1 VSEDKAVALERNP
14 YYAGQFGAEEPADTA
29 DRLALVAE
37 RDRLRAEVEE
47 LRADAGRYRWLRR
60 DITSLSDIKRM
71 QDIVTNLCEDH
82 MDAAIDAAKEA
93 GNG

>member
-1 VSEDKAVALERNP
+1 MRVEDKPLFWCDLD
-14 YYAGQFGAEEPADTA
+14 G
-29 DRLALVAE
+29 
-37 RDRLRAEVEE
+37 RDKTIDHLRAEVEA

>member
-1 VSEDKAVALERNP
+1 MRTECEQSGPLHWCDRPALM
-14 YYAGQFGAEEPADTA
+14 AEN
-29 DRLALVAE
+29 
-37 RDRLRAEVEE
+37 DRLRAENEA

-82 MDAAIDAAKEA
+82 MDAAIDAAIAKAEA